1 MDRDKLITMMVR
13 LLQTALADHAVAG
26 AVPEARR
33 DSPLVGGE
41 AVITS
46 MALVSF
52 VTDVEAT
59 LAQDFDLEV
68 TLVSEKALSRKNSPF
83 RSIEALA
90 DYVLELAGAPVSA
103 AE

>member
-1 MDRDKLITMMVR
+1 MNKDQLIPMMVK

-26 AVPEARR
+26 EVPVARP

-52 VTDVEAT
+52 VTDVEST
-59 LAQDFDLEV
+59 LAQDFNLEV

-83 RSIEALA
+83 RSVEALA
-90 DYVLELAGAPVSA
+90 DYVLELASETVSA
-103 AE
+103 TE